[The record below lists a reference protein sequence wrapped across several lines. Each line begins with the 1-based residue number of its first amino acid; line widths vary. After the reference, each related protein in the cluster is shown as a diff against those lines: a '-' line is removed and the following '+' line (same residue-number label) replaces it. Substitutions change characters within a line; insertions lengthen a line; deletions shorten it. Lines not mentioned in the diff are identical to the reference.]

1 MDRGKERKDLE
12 KKGHAI
18 GWAEILLRGLAVLL
32 TLIAAIL
39 LAVDKQ
45 TEIIPVQISAD
56 LPTFNV
62 PVTAKSSYVSAFV
75 YFVVAN
81 SIACGLGALTLA
93 IALANKGG
101 GRAFSASRLM
111 IILVD
116 LLMVALLFSGI
127 GAAGAVGLIGFK
139 GNSHLRWNKV
149 CHIYGTFCHKVMASL
164 GVSILGGIAFLIL
177 LFLTLLKLSKN

>member
-1 MDRGKERKDLE
+1 MSKKSVIMDRGKERKDLE

-45 TEIIPVQISAD
+45 TEIIPFQISAD

-75 YFVVAN
+75 
-81 SIACGLGALTLA
+81 
-93 IALANKGG
+93 
-101 GRAFSASRLM
+101 
-111 IILVD
+111 
-116 LLMVALLFSGI
+116 
-127 GAAGAVGLIGFK
+127 
-139 GNSHLRWNKV
+139 
-149 CHIYGTFCHKVMASL
+149 
-164 GVSILGGIAFLIL
+164 
-177 LFLTLLKLSKN
+177 

>member
-1 MDRGKERKDLE
+1 MTWIIAKADPSLDSHPIIRHQKYCE
-12 KKGHAI
+12 
-18 GWAEILLRGLAVLL
+18 L
-32 TLIAAIL
+32 TFFKICWWKI
-39 LAVDKQ
+39 VR
-45 TEIIPVQISAD
+45 
-56 LPTFNV
+56 
-62 PVTAKSSYVSAFV
+62 